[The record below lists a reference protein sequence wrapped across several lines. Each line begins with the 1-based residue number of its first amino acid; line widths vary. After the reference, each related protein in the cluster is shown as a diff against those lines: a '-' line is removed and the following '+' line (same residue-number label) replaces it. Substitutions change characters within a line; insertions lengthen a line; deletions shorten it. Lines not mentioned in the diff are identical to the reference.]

1 MMSWL
6 RNFLRIFPSLFL
18 GVLTALLF
26 LSCHSFDQN
35 GGHEYPVKAESAH
48 GAEKS
53 EEAESLDGAESAKA
67 ESPQVGNPPPTTPA
81 VGPESAPVLIPALIE
96 VIKLESRQATQ
107 PDAESPQGGVVSAD
121 FILPEIPEQ
130 IDPPSMHSAE
140 FSIMRLKH
148 KEKKLEVIDPEE
160 VELEAAQ
167 SVLKKR
173 VKEGSAAILKASKVD
188 QGEGEDRREGADWR
202 EVTDRREGEDNT
214 RIRVQPEEKE
224 KSYSKNGTEVYAP
237 YYGQAALSASPPLE
251 VEKPLERIRDMW
263 ARRGDRVEISFGN
276 RGWVFLGLRDS
287 RELKGLIFL
296 GSKEL
301 GGKVIFHFRSEDY
314 GVYLLEFQL
323 QDNRT
328 ATVKNESVR
337 LSVVTLEEF
346 DSRLASAA
354 IEMPD
359 KGEGERFLLAEKL
372 YGLGQYEAALKEYI
386 SGYREGLPLVNDR
399 IASIYLQSGE
409 YQAAA
414 KFYEK
419 NRLSGGE
426 LGEKAVI
433 GLVRSYRAL
442 EDSIK
447 LLGLLD
453 KFLGLEY
460 LSIEEDL
467 MHLIHY
473 EIEHGEPTLT
483 YELLTE
489 YVSGFPR
496 GVFLDE
502 VYFLFGQLF
511 EGESP
516 YRDLERSKEY
526 YLRVYEEFPISGFS
540 EEARERVKYLERY
553 FFYIR

>member
-1 MMSWL
+1 MMNWL

-18 GVLTALLF
+18 VVLAALLF
-26 LSCHSFDQN
+26 SGCHTFD
-35 GGHEYPVKAESAH
+35 GGEALEGEVPAGGEAEGRRPKAEGARTGRPAGGEGGGYERPVKAESQQ
-48 GAEKS
+48 GGRG
-53 EEAESLDGAESAKA
+53 D
-67 ESPQVGNPPPTTPA
+67 PPPTAPSA
-81 VGPESAPVLIPALIE
+81 EPVPIPEPVE
-96 VIKLESRQATQ
+96 VIKMVSKQAIQ
-107 PDAESPQGGVVSAD
+107 PPAESPQGGPESAD
-121 FILPEIPEQ
+121 FILPAVPEQ
-130 IDPPSMHSAE
+130 IDPPSPHSVKL
-140 FSIMRLKH
+140 SMMLLKG
-148 KEKKLEVIDPEE
+148 KEKELEMIDPEE
-160 VELEAAQ
+160 VELPAAP
-167 SVLKKR
+167 SVLER
-173 VKEGSAAILKASKVD
+173 GVKEGPAAILKVS
-188 QGEGEDRREGADWR
+188 E
-202 EVTDRREGEDNT
+202 T
-214 RIRVQPEEKE
+214 
-224 KSYSKNGTEVYAP
+224 
-237 YYGQAALSASPPLE
+237 GQN
-251 VEKPLERIRDMW
+251 VEKPLDKVRDKIREVSEAREMW
-263 ARRGDRVEISFGN
+263 ARRGDQVEISFGN
-276 RGWVFLGLRDS
+276 RGWVFLGLRGS
-287 RELKGLIFL
+287 RELKGLIFM
-296 GSKEL
+296 GSKDL
-301 GGKVIFHFRSEDY
+301 GGKVIFHFRCEDY

-337 LSVVTLEEF
+337 LSVVNLEEF

-354 IEMPD
+354 IEMSD

-372 YGLGQYEAALKEYI
+372 YGLGQYEAALREYI
-386 SGYREGLPLVNDR
+386 SGYREGVPLVNDR

-409 YQAAA
+409 HQAAA

-419 NRLSGGE
+419 NRSSEGE

-433 GLVRSYRAL
+433 GLVKSYLAL

-473 EIEHGEPTLT
+473 EIEHGEPALT

-489 YVSGFPR
+489 YVSGFPG

-516 YRDLERSKEY
+516 YRDLERSREY
-526 YLRVYEEFPISGFS
+526 YLRVYEEFPISDFS
-540 EEARERVKYLERY
+540 EEAGERVKYLERY

>member
-53 EEAESLDGAESAKA
+53 EEAESLDGVESAKA

-202 EVTDRREGEDNT
+202 EVTDRREWEDNT

-251 VEKPLERIRDMW
+251 VEKPLERVRDMW

-433 GLVRSYRAL
+433 GLVRSYLAL

>member
-1 MMSWL
+1 ML
-6 RNFLRIFPSLFL
+6 
-18 GVLTALLF
+18 
-26 LSCHSFDQN
+26 
-35 GGHEYPVKAESAH
+35 
-48 GAEKS
+48 EKS
-53 EEAESLDGAESAKA
+53 
-67 ESPQVGNPPPTTPA
+67 
-81 VGPESAPVLIPALIE
+81 
-96 VIKLESRQATQ
+96 
-107 PDAESPQGGVVSAD
+107 
-121 FILPEIPEQ
+121 
-130 IDPPSMHSAE
+130 
-140 FSIMRLKH
+140 
-148 KEKKLEVIDPEE
+148 
-160 VELEAAQ
+160 
-167 SVLKKR
+167 
-173 VKEGSAAILKASKVD
+173 VKEGPAPIFNVAEAERS
-188 QGEGEDRREGADWR
+188 EG
-202 EVTDRREGEDNT
+202 TDNT

-224 KSYSKNGTEVYAP
+224 KSHSKNDTEEYTP
-237 YYGQAALSASPPLE
+237 YYGQADLSASPPLE
-251 VEKPLERIRDMW
+251 VEKPLDQVRDIW
-263 ARRGDRVEISFGN
+263 ARLGDQVEISFGN

-287 RELKGLIFL
+287 RELKGLIFM
-296 GSKEL
+296 GSKDL

-354 IEMPD
+354 IEMPN
-359 KGEGERFLLAEKL
+359 KGEGESFLLAEKL

-386 SGYREGLPLVNDR
+386 SGYREGVPLVNDR

-433 GLVRSYRAL
+433 GLVRSYLAL

-447 LLGLLD
+447 LLELLD

-467 MHLIHY
+467 MHIIHY
-473 EIEHGEPTLT
+473 EIEHGEPALT

-489 YVSGFPR
+489 YVSQFPG

-502 VYFLFGQLF
+502 VYFLT
-511 EGESP
+511 EIA
-516 YRDLERSKEY
+516 YR
-526 YLRVYEEFPISGFS
+526 EFFINTQVIFS
-540 EEARERVKYLERY
+540 
-553 FFYIR
+553 

>member
-1 MMSWL
+1 
-6 RNFLRIFPSLFL
+6 
-18 GVLTALLF
+18 
-26 LSCHSFDQN
+26 
-35 GGHEYPVKAESAH
+35 
-48 GAEKS
+48 
-53 EEAESLDGAESAKA
+53 
-67 ESPQVGNPPPTTPA
+67 
-81 VGPESAPVLIPALIE
+81 
-96 VIKLESRQATQ
+96 
-107 PDAESPQGGVVSAD
+107 
-121 FILPEIPEQ
+121 PEQ
-130 IDPPSMHSAE
+130 MDPSSTHSAE
-140 FSIMRLKH
+140 LSIMLLKQ
-148 KEKKLEVIDPEE
+148 KEK
-160 VELEAAQ
+160 ELEAAEREEIELLAAQ
-167 SVLKKR
+167 SMLEKS
-173 VKEGSAAILKASKVD
+173 VKEGPAPIFNVAEAERS
-188 QGEGEDRREGADWR
+188 EG
-202 EVTDRREGEDNT
+202 TDNT

-224 KSYSKNGTEVYAP
+224 KSHSKNDTEEYTP
-237 YYGQAALSASPPLE
+237 YYGQADLSASPPLE
-251 VEKPLERIRDMW
+251 VEKPLDQVRDIW
-263 ARRGDRVEISFGN
+263 ARLGDQVEISFGN

-287 RELKGLIFL
+287 RELKGLIFM
-296 GSKEL
+296 GSKDL

-354 IEMPD
+354 IEMPN
-359 KGEGERFLLAEKL
+359 KGEGESFLLAEKL

-386 SGYREGLPLVNDR
+386 SGYREGVPLVNDR

-433 GLVRSYRAL
+433 GLVRSYLAL

-447 LLGLLD
+447 LLELLD

-467 MHLIHY
+467 MHIIHY
-473 EIEHGEPTLT
+473 EIEHGEPALT

-489 YVSGFPR
+489 YVSQFPG

-511 EGESP
+511 EGEST
-516 YRDLERSKEY
+516 YRDLERSREY
-526 YLRVYEEFPISGFS
+526 YLRVYEEFPISDFS

>member
-1 MMSWL
+1 VAQTS
-6 RNFLRIFPSLFL
+6 
-18 GVLTALLF
+18 
-26 LSCHSFDQN
+26 Q
-35 GGHEYPVKAESAH
+35 AE
-48 GAEKS
+48 
-53 EEAESLDGAESAKA
+53 
-67 ESPQVGNPPPTTPA
+67 ESPQVAQTQHGERGDPPPAAPA
-81 VGPESAPVLIPALIE
+81 IDSEAAPAE
-96 VIKLESRQATQ
+96 VIKLESMLAIQ
-107 PDAESPQGGVVSAD
+107 PNAKSQHGAKSPQGGADGAD

-130 IDPPSMHSAE
+130 IDPPSTHSAE
-140 FSIMRLKH
+140 LSMMLLKQ
-148 KEKKLEVIDPEE
+148 KEKELEMIDPEE
-160 VELEAAQ
+160 VELPAAP
-167 SVLKKR
+167 SVLER
-173 VKEGSAAILKASKVD
+173 GVKEGPVAILKVS
-188 QGEGEDRREGADWR
+188 E
-202 EVTDRREGEDNT
+202 T
-214 RIRVQPEEKE
+214 
-224 KSYSKNGTEVYAP
+224 
-237 YYGQAALSASPPLE
+237 GQN
-251 VEKPLERIRDMW
+251 VEKPLDKVRDKIRDMW
-263 ARRGDRVEISFGN
+263 ARRGDQVEISFGN
-276 RGWVFLGLRDS
+276 RGWVFLGLRGS
-287 RELKGLIFL
+287 GELKGLIFM
-296 GSKEL
+296 GSKDL
-301 GGKVIFHFRSEDY
+301 GGKVIFHFRCEDY
-314 GVYLLEFQL
+314 GVYLLEFQI

-328 ATVKNESVR
+328 ATLKNESVR

-386 SGYREGLPLVNDR
+386 SGYREGVPLVNDR

-409 YQAAA
+409 HQAAA

-419 NRLSGGE
+419 NRSSGGE

-433 GLVRSYRAL
+433 GLVKSYLAL

-473 EIEHGEPTLT
+473 EIDHGEPALT
-483 YELLTE
+483 YKLLTE
-489 YVSGFPR
+489 YVSGFPE

-516 YRDLERSKEY
+516 YRDLEKSREY
-526 YLRVYEEFPISGFS
+526 YLRVDEEFPISNFS